1 MDDIRIT
8 INNNLSVT
16 IYDFNRESEIQS
28 TLIDTVEKYFK
39 NKRIRIREIVV
50 NKNDIT
56 QSQINLI
63 SLLKNDDTIVN
74 SPVALDNNNSN
85 DLFEAQILI
94 PYRARYPN
102 TFREKQL
109 HKFLEHI
116 NVYFSTIH
124 PTLRYKLIII
134 EQNNDHMFNRGLLL
148 NIGFLERE
156 KDIDYR
162 IKYYVHHNC
171 DLFPNIEQNPPL
183 DYSFTPVNEVRDIFG
198 YSGGIGGIA
207 IFNRKTFFE
216 INGFPN
222 DYFNWGAEDTTL
234 HKRCERNSIDIK
246 RTLYNVGITEESHSR
261 DSSYN
266 DINSRKGDRD
276 NPTINGLTTCKYTCT
291 VNEETNFK
299 YDNIIHYLV
308 DFDYNSK

>member
-8 INNNLSVT
+8 INNNLSTT
-16 IYDFNRESEIQS
+16 IYDFNRESESES
-28 TLIDTVEKYFK
+28 TLIDTIERYFK
-39 NKRIRIREIVV
+39 NKRIKVREIVID
-50 NKNDIT
+50 KNELT

-63 SLLKNDDTIVN
+63 SLLKQEDTIVN
-74 SPVALDNNNSN
+74 SKVSLTNPNS
-85 DLFEAQILI
+85 DDIFETQILI
-94 PYRARYPN
+94 PYRARHPN
-102 TFREKQL
+102 TFRQQQL
-109 HKFLEHI
+109 HKFLTHM
-116 NVYFSTIH
+116 NSYLNTVH
-124 PTLRYKLIII
+124 PNLKYKLIII

-171 DLFPNIEQNPPL
+171 DLFPKIEQTPPL
-183 DYSFTPVNEVRDIFG
+183 DYSFTPINEVRDIFG

-207 IFNRKTFFE
+207 IFNRLTFSK

-234 HKRCERNSIDIK
+234 HKRCERNSINIK
-246 RTLYNVGITEESHSR
+246 RDIYNTGVKEESHAR

-266 DINSRKGDRD
+266 DINTRKSDRD
-276 NPTINGLTTCKYTCT
+276 NPGINGLTTCKYKCT
-291 VNEETNFK
+291 INENTEFN
-299 YDNIIHYLV
+299 YDNVIHYLA
-308 DFDYNSK
+308 DFDYH